1 MDAASATPAEFSFV
15 LVSPQ
20 TDHPALD
27 GGVVDVAA
35 ARCTLRVAARP
46 GAEQQRAVVVRVLSE
61 ATQGRYAADARLE
74 MKGGVGGESGAA
86 GAPVLLRWA
95 VPARLEIDDLELI
108 TTGLA
113 QPDLVLAA
121 GALAPGGGSYA
132 NPNPNPNPNPKGRPR
147 GLRRLGRGAARPC
160 AGHAHLPLRRV

>member
-1 MDAASATPAEFSFV
+1 M

-20 TDHPALD
+20 ADHPALD
-27 GGVVDVAA
+27 GGIADVAA

-46 GAEQQRAVVVRVLSE
+46 VAEQQRAVVVRVLSE

-74 MKGGVGGESGAA
+74 MEGGVGGAAGADEAGAA

-95 VPARLEIDDLELI
+95 VPAQLDLDLDLELV

-121 GALAPGGGSYA
+121 GALAPGGGS
-132 NPNPNPNPNPKGRPR
+132 
-147 GLRRLGRGAARPC
+147 
-160 AGHAHLPLRRV
+160 